1 MRRTGPPNFAIWAL
15 PGSDISMTG
24 NKIHGWRSG
33 LQASEATVLATN
45 NTVSN
50 FGGVAIVVQNPTTP
64 ANIYNNVAISKKPN
78 DKVASLTGNEGLVEN
93 NRLINQ
99 PAISQD

>member
-1 MRRTGPPNFAIWAL
+1 
-15 PGSDISMTG
+15 MTG